1 MPSRPTTTGGIVH
14 YVEDNET
21 NVEVMR
27 GILAQRPQVQMEVSV
42 TGLDGLAA
50 VRGAP
55 AAPDPARHA
64 PAGHQRPGAA
74 APPEERPATS
84 PSIPVIVV
92 SADATAPQIDAALDA
107 GAVRYLTKPVDVASC
122 WRRSTTCSTRMDTGF
137 S

>member
-1 MPSRPTTTGGIVH
+1 MPAEYHRRIVH

-50 VRGAP
+50 VRARRPHLILLDMHLPDISGLELLRHFKSDP
-55 AAPDPARHA
+55 DTAA
-64 PAGHQRPGAA
+64 
-74 APPEERPATS
+74 
-84 PSIPVIVV
+84 IPVLIV
-92 SADATAPQIDAALDA
+92 SADALAPQIDAALAA
-107 GAVRYLTKPVDVASC
+107 GATRYLTKPVDVTELLMALDELLD
-122 WRRSTTCSTRMDTGF
+122 RMDTAF